1 MAHSSATDTK
11 HKDLTGNWVTSS
23 RFLFYVH
30 LFCLIAFVMG
40 GCYKLYSY
48 RYKGKPQVEIP
59 SNTLYDPKYSK

>member
-1 MAHSSATDTK
+1 MANSVSENK
-11 HKDLTGNWVTSS
+11 EKDFTRNWVTSS

-48 RYKGKPQVEIP
+48 RYKGKPKVEVP
-59 SNTLYDPKYSK
+59 SSTLYDPKYTK